1 MMGAA
6 KIDEGDG
13 VIFNMT
19 PSPGATSAIDNA
31 RIDMNSIARQIGATI
46 DEAGFQAIFNQ
57 SAMIGEATTTEV
69 GHM

>member
-6 KIDEGDG
+6 KIDEGDKI
-13 VIFNMT
+13 IFNMT

-31 RIDMNSIARQIGATI
+31 RVDMNSIPGNGATI
-46 DEAGFQAIFNQ
+46 DEAEIRRSSTE
-57 SAMIGEATTTEV
+57 SAMVGEATTTEV